1 MAIKQSRGIT
11 IGKGTPQRNEGQNGD
26 ITVRS
31 LRKGLKMYVK
41 QANVWHSVDL
51 DIDLKQ
57 IATTVNN
64 LERKVKELST
74 RRNNFPVVD
83 KVMLKQAG
91 GAAAVQIK
99 NDAGAIAFRNSAD
112 SADITLKNPKIA
124 GALDGSDTN
133 PVIDTQTSNSVKA
146 VFNAVDD
153 HFELRL
159 IHGSSS
165 AHKNRLSFFT
175 GATHHWSIGHLC
187 NDNDTLRIAANN
199 DMTTD
204 VELTL
209 TDAGALT
216 VAGTVTSSAG
226 VCGGTTAA
234 STTASGIVELATTAE
249 TTTGT
254 DTARAVTP
262 DGLKDGFEGSTNIE
276 TLGAVATGSWEAD
289 AIAEDYI
296 GNLPT
301 SKITSGTMADARI
314 AASNVTQ
321 HEGSIDAV
329 GTLDGGAISS
339 GFGNID
345 NGSSTLDTGA
355 LTSASATVTGATLTA
370 SSANDNLISATHTL
384 NAGSG
389 ENNAMMAEEYSM
401 IKTNLTT
408 TDAAGWDNVY
418 LINQEVGGTSKFKV
432 DNSGNA
438 TFAGTVTSSNGVSG
452 RFQVMGQYE
461 VYGRYSSV
469 NTWYVGNQSFGTGIT
484 EGDWGGGFKMNY
496 AQFTAVSDVKLLG
509 WKFIGSFSSTVDWE
523 MEVWHTETDS
533 DGNSDPTEA
542 TKVGSTQSV
551 SPTATRIY
559 TLGETGLTYDIPAG
573 DQLYVLVRYT
583 SGSGTKNSYGTV
595 GFEFNNA

>member
-1 MAIKQSRGIT
+1 MKPVIHILYSEPSNSLG
-11 IGKGTPQRNEGQNGD
+11 NNGD
-26 ITVRS
+26 LGVYDRFLFFKNHGEWIVVSGEISKHNRTTKDELAIWHGNIK
-31 LRKGLKMYVK
+31 LRGDKKLKFNENIGLT
-41 QANVWHSVDL
+41 L
-51 DIDLKQ
+51 DKLDAATSDTDKFLVSDNGVLKYRTG
-57 IATTVNN
+57 A
-64 LERKVKELST
+64 ELLS
-74 RRNNFPVVD
+74 D
-83 KVMLKQAG
+83 IG
-91 GAAAVQIK
+91 
-99 NDAGAIAFRNSAD
+99 AD
-112 SADITLKNPKIA
+112 S
-124 GALDGSDTN
+124 
-133 PVIDTQTSNSVKA
+133 
-146 VFNAVDD
+146 
-153 HFELRL
+153 H
-159 IHGSSS
+159 
-165 AHKNRLSFFT
+165 
-175 GATHHWSIGHLC
+175 
-187 NDNDTLRIAANN
+187 
-199 DMTTD
+199 
-204 VELTL
+204 
-209 TDAGALT
+209 
-216 VAGTVTSSAG
+216 
-226 VCGGTTAA
+226 TAA
-234 STTASGIVELATTAE
+234 STTTSGIVELATTAE

-262 DGLKDGFEGSTNIE
+262 DGLKDGFEGSSNIE
-276 TLGAVATGSWEAD
+276 TLGTVGTGEWEGT
-289 AIAEDYI
+289 AIANDYI
-296 GNLPT
+296 AALPT

-533 DGNSDPTEA
+533 DGNSDPSA
-542 TKVGSTQSV
+542 ANKVGSTQSV
-551 SPTATRIY
+551 SPTATRLY

-573 DQLYVLVRYT
+573 DQLYVLTRYT

>member
-74 RRNNFPVVD
+74 KRNNFPVVD

-91 GAAAVQIK
+91 GAATVQIK

-112 SADITLKNPKIA
+112 SADISLKNPKLT
-124 GALDGSDTN
+124 GALDGTDNN
-133 PVIDTQTSNSVKA
+133 PAISTDVSNLIKF
-146 VFNAVDD
+146 VFNDNHSDFFV
-153 HFELRL
+153 RL
-159 IHGSSS
+159 VGQGG
-165 AHKNRLSFFT
+165 AYDNALQFWT
-175 GATHHWSIGHLC
+175 GASAKWAMGYT
-187 NDNDTLRIAANN
+187 DNSSTTFRIN
-199 DMTTD
+199 
-204 VELTL
+204 
-209 TDAGALT
+209 AGANLDADVLQLTSAGNLT
-216 VAGTVTSSAG
+216 VDGTVTSSAG
-226 VCGGTTAA
+226 VCSGTTAA

-262 DGLKDGFEGSTNIE
+262 DGLKDGFEGSANIE

-469 NTWYVGNQSFGTGIT
+469 NTYYLGNQSLGTSVA
-484 EGDWGGGFKMNY
+484 EGDWGGGFKFNY